1 MSRLELTK
9 GENMLLFVQSKSVD
23 SKLVKLETSRALTL
37 SPMVSNL
44 WASFPENLCAQ
55 MLAMLISEN
64 DVFSPGTCC
73 WNFSS
78 CSPLAP
84 DPGVQAEKQQLLAS
98 PGHRRTTV
106 SDHIYLISPTT
117 QHWQWTNLILTYS
130 DCNLLPISLAICLL
144 CCNNKPNNTTLTM
157 DQSYT
162 HITIV
167 NYFSLGLFI
176 KLYGSVNY
184 RFVITVKIFD

>member
-73 WNFSS
+73 
-78 CSPLAP
+78 
-84 DPGVQAEKQQLLAS
+84 
-98 PGHRRTTV
+98 
-106 SDHIYLISPTT
+106 
-117 QHWQWTNLILTYS
+117 
-130 DCNLLPISLAICLL
+130 
-144 CCNNKPNNTTLTM
+144 
-157 DQSYT
+157 
-162 HITIV
+162 
-167 NYFSLGLFI
+167 
-176 KLYGSVNY
+176 
-184 RFVITVKIFD
+184 